1 MAYKVMADSTIPN
14 SFRRVLPALFLLAA
28 LSMPLFA
35 ADDSFK
41 QPDSLVLKNGK
52 VVKGLIIQ
60 NSKDAVLMQE
70 KSEEMSYPKSE
81 IIRINDN
88 ADGDILYT
96 DVNRK
101 GDLPSWR
108 VIVNDL
114 RTNDAVKSL
123 EAIPATLIDNGEFKN
138 VPYISFRVNK
148 EIELNIYGDPEDP
161 AGVEMGI
168 YGWKSGVPK
177 LRKILR
183 GYLAG
188 FLTTREEI
196 ATLYSMSL
204 RGGIAQIGDL
214 TIEITPKNAPDAYG
228 AWWIS
233 LYYKKELARV
243 RLDDAEYTKLTRPFN
258 EVVDRRGRIIDNGW
272 TDAQIARSE
281 RAAKGGRVIL
291 RGFYRD
297 DNGVFRLITDPAPQ
311 AKSNQ

>member
-1 MAYKVMADSTIPN
+1 MADSTIPN
-14 SFRRVLPALFLLAA
+14 SFPRTLFSLFLFAVLGT
-28 LSMPLFA
+28 SFA

-41 QPDSLVLKNGK
+41 QPDSLILKNGK
-52 VVKGLIIQ
+52 VVKGLIIK

-70 KSEEMSYPKSE
+70 KTEEMSYPKSE

-88 ADGDILYT
+88 ANGDILYT
-96 DVNRK
+96 DINRK

-123 EAIPATLIDNGEFKN
+123 EEIPATLIDNGEFKN
-138 VPYISFRVNK
+138 VPYISFRVNQ

-161 AGVEMGI
+161 AGIEMGV

-177 LRKILR
+177 LRKMLR

-188 FLTTREEI
+188 FLTTRQEI
-196 ATLYSMSL
+196 STLYSLNL
-204 RGGIAQIGDL
+204 RGGIADAGDL
-214 TIEITPKNAPDAYG
+214 TIEITPRNAPDAYG

-233 LYYKKELARV
+233 LYYKKELAQV
-243 RLDDAEYTKLTRPFN
+243 RLNDAEYAKLTRPFD
-258 EVVDRRGRIIDNGW
+258 EVMDKRGHVIDNGW
-272 TDAQIARSE
+272 TDSQMSQSQRVDE
-281 RAAKGGRVIL
+281 NGRVLL

-297 DNGVFRLITDPAPQ
+297 ENGVFRLITDPVPK
-311 AKSNQ
+311 AKQNPKN